1 MLATKIVVG
10 LDVHKNSI
18 AVAVLRPEEG
28 APLNHWT
35 IANEPAEITKLV
47 QQVAAKGTPH
57 FCYEAGPCG
66 YPVQRQIRAL
76 GWPCAVIAP
85 GMTPI
90 RPGDRVK
97 TDRRDAAKLA
107 RLFRAGEL
115 TVIHVPTQEE
125 EAVRDLVRAREDA
138 VVDRLRARHRL
149 MKFLL
154 RQGRAY
160 RETKS
165 WGVAHRKWMN
175 AQSFELPAQ
184 QMTLETYRQT
194 VSETETRLGALDQRI
209 EALAQQ
215 ESYRT
220 PVSYLRCLKGVDTLS
235 AMVLVAEVQD
245 FERFKRATGFMGFTG
260 LVSSEHSSGDRI
272 FRGGITKVG
281 NRHIRRILIESAWHY
296 RRPYTLCQALA
307 ERRRGCPREVVSIAH
322 RAEERLRR
330 KYWHLVQ
337 RGKAP
342 QTAVV
347 ACARELAGFV
357 WAIAQQFP
365 KRPV

>member
-1 MLATKIVVG
+1 MHAFETVVG

-28 APLNHWT
+28 TRLEHWT

-47 QQVAAKGTPH
+47 ENLAGKGSPS

-66 YPVQRQIRAL
+66 YPVHRQITQM

-97 TDRRDAAKLA
+97 TDRRDAEKLA

-115 TVIHVPTQEE
+115 TVIHVPTREE
-125 EAVRDLVRAREDA
+125 EAVRDLVRGREDV

-165 WGVAHRKWMN
+165 WGVNHRKWLN
-175 AQSFELPAQ
+175 AQTFELPAL

-194 VSETETRLGALDQRI
+194 LSEAETRLSAMDQRI
-209 EALAQQ
+209 EILAQQ
-215 ESYRT
+215 EPYRT
-220 PVSYLRCLKGVDTLS
+220 PVSYLRCLKGVNTLS
-235 AMVLVAEVQD
+235 AMTLIAEVQD
-245 FERFKRATGFMGFTG
+245 FERFKKATGFMGFTG
-260 LVSSEHSSGDRI
+260 LVSREHSSGERI
-272 FRGGITKVG
+272 FRGSITKVG
-281 NRHIRRILIESAWHY
+281 NRHIRRILIEAAWHY
-296 RRPYTLCQALA
+296 RRPYTHSQPVA
-307 ERRRGCPREVVSIAH
+307 ERRKGCPREVVSIAQ

-337 RGKAP
+337 RGKAS

-347 ACARELAGFV
+347 ACARELSGFV

-365 KRPV
+365 KRTV

>member
-1 MLATKIVVG
+1 MHAFQTVVG
-10 LDVHKNSI
+10 LDVHKNTI
-18 AVAVLRPEEG
+18 AVAVLRAEEESRME
-28 APLNHWT
+28 NWT
-35 IANEPAEITKLV
+35 IANEPEEIRKLV
-47 QQVAAKGTPH
+47 EKVAAQGSPH

-66 YPVQRQIRAL
+66 YPVHRQISGM

-115 TVIHVPTQEE
+115 TVIHIPTQAE
-125 EAVRDLVRAREDA
+125 EAVRDLIRAREDA

-165 WGVAHRKWMN
+165 WGVNHRMWVN
-175 AQSFELPAQ
+175 AQAFELAAQ

-194 VSETETRLGALDQRI
+194 LSEAETRLSAMDQRI
-209 EALAQQ
+209 EAIAQQ
-215 ESYRT
+215 EPYRT
-220 PVSYLRCLKGVDTLS
+220 PVSYLRCLKGVNTLS
-235 AMVLVAEVQD
+235 AMTLVAEVQD
-245 FERFKRATGFMGFTG
+245 FERFKKATGFMSFTG
-260 LVSSEHSSGDRI
+260 LVSSEHSSGQRI
-272 FRGGITKVG
+272 FRGSITKVG

-296 RRPYTLCQALA
+296 RRPYTLSQPVK
-307 ERRRGCPREVVSIAH
+307 ERRRGCPREVVSIAQ

-330 KYWHLVQ
+330 RYWHLVQ
-337 RGKAP
+337 RGKP
-342 QTAVV
+342 SQTAIV

-365 KRPV
+365 KKPV

>member
-1 MLATKIVVG
+1 MHAFQTVVG

-18 AVAVLRPEEG
+18 AVAVLKPGDESRME
-28 APLNHWT
+28 HWT
-35 IANEPAEITKLV
+35 IANEAPEITKLV
-47 QQVAAKGTPH
+47 QSLAAKGSPS

-66 YPVQRQIRAL
+66 YPVHRQITQM
-76 GWPCAVIAP
+76 GWPCVVIAP

-97 TDRRDAAKLA
+97 TDRRDAEKLA

-115 TVIHVPTQEE
+115 TVIHVPTREE
-125 EAVRDLVRAREDA
+125 EAVRDLVRGREDV

-165 WGVAHRKWMN
+165 WGVNHRKWLN
-175 AQSFELPAQ
+175 AQTFELPAL
-184 QMTLETYRQT
+184 QMTMETYRQT
-194 VSETETRLGALDQRI
+194 LSEAETRLGAMDQRI
-209 EALAQQ
+209 EVLAQQ
-215 ESYRT
+215 EPYRT
-220 PVSYLRCLKGVDTLS
+220 PVSYLRCLKGVNTLS
-235 AMVLVAEVQD
+235 AMTLIAEVQD
-245 FERFKRATGFMGFTG
+245 FERFEKATGFMGFTG
-260 LVSSEHSSGDRI
+260 LVSREHSSGQRI
-272 FRGGITKVG
+272 FRGSITKVG
-281 NRHIRRILIESAWHY
+281 NRHIRRILIEAAWHY
-296 RRPYTLCQALA
+296 RRPYTHSQPVA
-307 ERRRGCPREVVSIAH
+307 ERRKGQPREVVLIAQK
-322 RAEERLRR
+322 AEERLRR

-337 RGKAP
+337 RGKAS

-365 KRPV
+365 KSSI

>member
-1 MLATKIVVG
+1 MMTQETVVG

-18 AVAVLRPEEG
+18 AVAVLRPGVGMSME
-28 APLNHWT
+28 HWT
-35 IANEPAEITKLV
+35 IANEPGEIRKLV
-47 QQVAAKGTPH
+47 EQIAKKSSPH

-66 YPVQRQIRAL
+66 YPVLRQIRAM

-97 TDRRDAAKLA
+97 TDRRDAEKLA

-115 TVIHVPTQEE
+115 TVIHIPTQAQ

-149 MKFLL
+149 MKLLL
-154 RQGRAY
+154 RQGRVY

-165 WGVAHRKWMN
+165 WGVNHRKWLN
-175 AQSFELPAQ
+175 AQSFELPAL
-184 QMTLETYRQT
+184 QMTLETYRQ
-194 VSETETRLGALDQRI
+194 VVQEAEQRLTALDERI
-209 EALAQQ
+209 GQLAKL
-215 ESYRT
+215 EPYRT
-220 PVSYLRCLKGVDTLS
+220 PVSYLRCLKGIDTLS
-235 AMVLVAEVQD
+235 AMTLIAEVQD
-245 FERFKRATGFMGFTG
+245 FERFKKATGFMSYTG
-260 LVSSEHSSGDRI
+260 LVSSEHSSGSRV
-272 FRGGITKVG
+272 FRGSITKVG
-281 NRHIRRILIESAWHY
+281 NRHIRRILIEGAWHY
-296 RRPYTLCQALA
+296 RRPYTLSHPLA
-307 ERRRGCPREVVSIAH
+307 ERRRGCPREVIAIAQ

-330 KYWHLVQ
+330 RYWHLVQ

-365 KRPV
+365 KRS

>member
-1 MLATKIVVG
+1 LT
-10 LDVHKNSI
+10 
-18 AVAVLRPEEG
+18 
-28 APLNHWT
+28 HWT
-35 IANEPAEITKLV
+35 IANEPEEITKLV
-47 QQVAAKGTPH
+47 QQVAARGTPH

-66 YPVQRQIRAL
+66 YPVQRQITAM

-115 TVIHVPTQEE
+115 TMIHVPTPEE

-138 VVDRLRARHRL
+138 LVDRLRGRHRL

-165 WGVAHRKWMN
+165 WGVHHRDWVN
-175 AQSFELPAQ
+175 AQSFELPAL

-194 VSETETRLGALDQRI
+194 VSEAETRLKALDQRI
-209 EALAQQ
+209 DVLAQQ
-215 ESYRT
+215 EPYRT
-220 PVSYLRCLKGVDTLS
+220 PVHYLRCLKGVDTLS
-235 AMVLVAEVQD
+235 AMTLVAEVQD
-245 FERFKRATGFMGFTG
+245 FERFKRATGFMCFTG
-260 LVSSEHSSGDRI
+260 LVSSEHSSGNRI
-272 FRGGITKVG
+272 FRGSITKVG
-281 NRHIRRILIESAWHY
+281 NRHIRRILIEAAWHY
-296 RRPYTLCQALA
+296 RRPYTLCKPLA
-307 ERRRGCPREVVSIAH
+307 ERRKGCPREVVSIGQ

-330 KYWHLVQ
+330 KFWHLVQ

-357 WAIAQQFP
+357 WAIGQQFP
-365 KRPV
+365 KKTS